1 MAEVEPVPGLWL
13 LVASE
18 LWVEVKLM
26 ARTELQAGATQMAT
40 RLVLMSMVSNQLEA
54 CSLLS

>member
-26 ARTELQAGATQMAT
+26 VRTELQAGATQMAT

>member
-1 MAEVEPVPGLWL
+1 MAEVEPVPRLWL